1 MNCLLPEIVDPRAPR
16 GLPIREPDYIVQ
28 VNTGATL
35 NKSKI
40 YMFKS
45 LSGAEPEEPE
55 DMTVGLSEHSQ
66 DARQTHP
73 HLVEHFEEAAPKE
86 ETTQKQGQ
94 KQSQGA

>member
-1 MNCLLPEIVDPRAPR
+1 MD
-16 GLPIREPDYIVQ
+16 
-28 VNTGATL
+28 
-35 NKSKI
+35 
-40 YMFKS
+40 MFKS

-55 DMTVGLSEHSQ
+55 DMTVGLSEHGQ

-86 ETTQKQGQ
+86 EATQKQGQ